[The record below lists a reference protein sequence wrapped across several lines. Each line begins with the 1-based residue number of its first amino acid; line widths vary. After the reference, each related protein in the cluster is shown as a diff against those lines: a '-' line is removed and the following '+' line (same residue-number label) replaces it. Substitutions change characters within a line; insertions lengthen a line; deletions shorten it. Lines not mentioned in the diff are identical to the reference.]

1 MGMSYQTLQAAGVHK
16 WILQFFAQEVSL
28 HIHPRDTPK
37 IILPKLANS
46 LQLPIIDA
54 LSKYYD
60 SKEI

>member
-1 MGMSYQTLQAAGVHK
+1 MDPLIYLCKKYLYISIPE
-16 WILQFFAQEVSL
+16 ILRA
-28 HIHPRDTPK
+28 
-37 IILPKLANS
+37 KLANS